1 MYKKKPSRI
10 NINIDIPVQGG
21 TQKKELPLK
30 LLVLADLKSLENT
43 LPVKQRARF
52 VVDKQSLDQVMQQL
66 QPKLNI
72 RVANMSSVVNDILAT
87 QHGVDTQDTTDEVSI
102 DKTTIADGNSAV
114 DISNVQSFL
123 NLSLVFHSMS
133 DFNPDNLVQQVPLLR
148 QLLAK
153 RYLLND
159 LKSQLLN
166 DPSLLAAF
174 KALWSQPKQLQKMRR
189 LLKQ

>member
-1 MYKKKPSRI
+1 MHQNKPSRI

-43 LPVKQRARF
+43 LPVKQRTRF

-72 RVANMSSVVNDILAT
+72 RVANMSSVVNDIVAT